1 MSLELNDAAPHS
13 RSETHSEG
21 SAAYVESHGSPE
33 SGNET
38 GRLAIFSLAATV
50 LTTLGVFG
58 FFFLQGIVVAR
69 ILGPV
74 GRGEFGH
81 ALYFPRDILLYAGLL
96 GGIEVVN
103 SIASKRGSDVVPLK
117 YAAARLGL
125 VTGLITAVVALL
137 LSVIFLVLVGKTYLI
152 PFAALVCAFLPF
164 EHMQLT
170 ISAVDRGNQRYAR
183 YNINRLIYA
192 ATFVVFALIGFGM
205 DEVVASMNNMPEWL
219 SGVAAMAS
227 RWTGFNHMVPAFI
240 SPLAFTCLL
249 FVAARIV
256 GLLPTL
262 RDMKIYQR
270 IRSGQSQSVKVDGVL
285 DTRSLLR
292 DGRPFAFSMVVSEV
306 FDRLDVFLIMALAAT
321 MDLAGQYF
329 VAVPAAALLIV
340 APNALG
346 VFTFNIGADNTRTVT
361 PKSAAVTMG
370 LTIAFQ
376 TVATLIFALILPTLI
391 LSFYGAAYSPAIQF
405 ALWLLPASA
414 IKGYLQAADGY
425 LKGRNRPMIGI
436 WSRLVSIVLMLLFVV
451 CAYPHWDLLSIPM
464 AACVGQ
470 ALSMVIISA
479 AVMKD
484 VVERNRYMPLQE
496 AV

>member
-1 MSLELNDAAPHS
+1 MSLELNDVTP
-13 RSETHSEG
+13 RSGSEVHSE
-21 SAAYVESHGSPE
+21 AASFAESDLSVEPQKKS
-33 SGNET
+33 
-38 GRLAIFSLAATV
+38 GRLEVLSLFATV

-58 FFFLQGIVVAR
+58 LFFLQGIVVAR

-103 SIASKRGSDVVPLK
+103 AIASKRGSDVVPLK
-117 YAAARLGL
+117 HAAARLGL

-137 LSVIFLVLVGKTYLI
+137 LSAIFLVAVGKTYLL

-170 ISAVDRGNQRYAR
+170 ISAVDRGNQKYAR

-192 ATFVVFALIGFGM
+192 AAFLVFALIGFGM
-205 DEVVASMNNMPEWL
+205 DEVVASTSNLPEWL

-227 RWTGFNHMVPAFI
+227 SWTGFNHLLPSLI
-240 SPLAFTCLL
+240 SPLAFICLL

-262 RDMKIYQR
+262 RDMEIWQR
-270 IRSGQSQSVKVDGVL
+270 IRGGESQSVKVDEVL
-285 DTRSLLR
+285 NTRTLLR
-292 DGRPFAFSMVVSEV
+292 DGRPFAFSMLVSEV

-346 VFTFNIGADNTRTVT
+346 VFTFNIGADVNRSVTV
-361 PKSAAVTMG
+361 KSAAVTMA
-370 LTIAFQ
+370 LTIVFQ
-376 TVATLIFALILPTLI
+376 TVATLVFALILPALI
-391 LSFYGAAYSPAIQF
+391 LSFYGSAYSPAIQF

-436 WSRLVSIVLMLLFVV
+436 WSRLVSIVLMLLFVNF
-451 CAYPHWDLLSIPM
+451 AYPFWDLLSIPM
-464 AACVGQ
+464 AACAGQ
-470 ALSMVIISA
+470 ALSMILVSAFVI
-479 AVMKD
+479 KD
-484 VVERNRYMPLQE
+484 VVQRNRSEPLRE
-496 AV
+496 GV